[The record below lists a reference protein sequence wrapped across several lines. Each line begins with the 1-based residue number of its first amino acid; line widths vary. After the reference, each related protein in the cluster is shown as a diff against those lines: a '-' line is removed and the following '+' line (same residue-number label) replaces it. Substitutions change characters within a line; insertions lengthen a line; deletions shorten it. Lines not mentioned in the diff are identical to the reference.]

1 MPSIESPL
9 SFARMK
15 QDFFA
20 QKSRWAEAAPRF
32 LLQNQAKIAEEHQ
45 HLTAALNSTRHHET
59 QEAYEPY
66 HQFKAYC
73 EELLALHDRTL
84 RQDIKKPIRD
94 KIIYLHVARI
104 MLSSARFVVLQSIDL
119 LDKAHGFGPNIDP
132 TIMIKRLM
140 VPMPYFSVLSVAI
153 PALRLIT
160 DFANIAK
167 HALYPTEETDA
178 THELSL
184 QERFAS
190 ELYRAGTTLLND
202 AQWVIINILSS
213 YPQIFCLSLPAASAL
228 VLIGLA
234 MDICFLLYNYNK
246 SDQAYLEKKA
256 QYEDEIISNYPG
268 IIPAMSQRQLL
279 ELELSYC
286 GIKSGYNL
294 SLLAGSV
301 ILGGFSLLITAPV
314 PILAP
319 IGGLICLL
327 GTSLYL
333 TAQAYAYYEQL
344 NFIDEYNHSS
354 EQATHD
360 AWNSFIT
367 SLITN
372 VCFPVVLMGTFA
384 ASPPVALLVLIGFM
398 TFKLQSADPEPLAAL
413 SYA

>member
-1 MPSIESPL
+1 MPSLDQPL

-15 QDFFA
+15 RDFFA
-20 QKSRWAEAAPRF
+20 SKPRMAETTPGF
-32 LLQNQAKIAEEHQ
+32 LLHNQAKIVEEHQ
-45 HLTAALNSTRHHET
+45 HLTAALNTPLNHREAQET
-59 QEAYEPY
+59 Y
-66 HQFKAYC
+66 HAFNAYC
-73 EELLALHDRTL
+73 EELLELHDRTV
-84 RQDIKKPIRD
+84 RQDVKKPIRD
-94 KIIYLHVARI
+94 KIIFAHVARI
-104 MLSSARFVVLQSIDL
+104 MLSSARFVVLQSIEL

-140 VPMPYFSVLSVAI
+140 LPMPYFSILSVAI

-160 DFANIAK
+160 DLANIAK
-167 HALYPTEETDA
+167 HALYPTEEICA

-190 ELYRAGTTLLND
+190 EFYRSCGPVISDSL
-202 AQWVIINILSS
+202 WVIINFLSS
-213 YPQIFCLSLPAASAL
+213 YPQVLGLAPPVAAAL

-234 MDICFLLYNYNK
+234 ADLGFLLYGYHNAH
-246 SDQAYLEKKA
+246 QAYLEKKG
-256 QYEDEIISNYPG
+256 QYEDEICSDYPG

-286 GIKSGYNL
+286 GIESGYNL

-301 ILGGFSLLITAPV
+301 ILGGFSLLITAPI

-319 IGGLICLL
+319 IAGLICLL

-333 TAQAYAYYEQL
+333 TAEAYAYYEQQK
-344 NFIDEYNHSS
+344 FIDKHNHRASA
-354 EQATHD
+354 QATHD

-367 SLITN
+367 LLITN

-384 ASPPVALLVLIGFM
+384 ASPPMALLLLIGLI
-398 TFKLQSADPEPLAAL
+398 TFKLQSAAPEPLPTL